1 MSLRLAFF
9 FLSTLMLTALI
20 TWLTYRSARLLQEI
34 EVPFNLML
42 APPENAFRLLL
53 IVLCLGLGRLSG
65 LPPQQLGWVVRSAS
79 TEILI
84 GLGVG
89 VAIQSL
95 MHPLTRWAV
104 ARFGPDIY
112 SPVVIRNILP
122 DNGREWV
129 LVPMAM
135 IPAALLEE
143 LLFRSLLLGGLSAV
157 WPPLPLAVLGALLF
171 GIMHMPQKLL
181 GVLTTGAVGFLLS
194 LLFLQR
200 WTLLSVFV
208 AHYTINVLQLLWASR
223 QRRWLERYGDATPSN
238 S

>member
-1 MSLRLAFF
+1 MSIHLAFF
-9 FLSTLMLTALI
+9 TLSTLILTAVI
-20 TWLTYRSARLLQEI
+20 TWLTYRSARLLRQI

-42 APPENAFRLLL
+42 SPPENAFRLLL
-53 IVLCLGLGRLSG
+53 IVLCVGLGWLSG
-65 LPPQQLGWVVRSAS
+65 LPPEQLGWGIPFAPADL
-79 TEILI
+79 LI
-84 GLGVG
+84 GLVFGV
-89 VAIQSL
+89 VIQSL

-104 ARFGPDIY
+104 KRFGPGIY

-122 DNGREWV
+122 DNSREWV
-129 LVPMAM
+129 LVPVAM

-171 GIMHMPQKLL
+171 GLMHIPQGLL
-181 GVLTTGAVGFLLS
+181 GVLTTGGVGFLLS

-208 AHYTINVLQLLWASR
+208 AHYTINLLQLLWASR
-223 QRRWLERYGDATPSN
+223 QREWLEHYGDLTPSG
-238 S
+238 

>member
-1 MSLRLAFF
+1 MSIRLTLFVS
-9 FLSTLMLTALI
+9 STLFLTAVI

-42 APPENAFRLLL
+42 APAENAFRLLL
-53 IVLCLGLGRLSG
+53 IVLCLALGRLSG
-65 LPPQQLGWVVRSAS
+65 LPPERLGWVVPSVR
-79 TEILI
+79 TETLV

-89 VAIQSL
+89 VLIQSL

-104 ARFGPDIY
+104 ARFGPEIY

-122 DNGREWV
+122 DNGREWA
-129 LVPMAM
+129 LVPVAM

-143 LLFRSLLLGGLSAV
+143 LLFRSLLLGGFSAI
-157 WPPLPLAVLGALLF
+157 WPPLPLAVLGAVLF
-171 GIMHMPQKLL
+171 GAMHMPQGLL
-181 GVLTTGAVGFLLS
+181 GVLTTGGVGFLLS

-208 AHYTINVLQLLWASR
+208 AHYTINLLQLLWASR
-223 QRRWLERYGDATPSN
+223 QREWLEHYGERK
-238 S
+238 

>member
-1 MSLRLAFF
+1 MSVHLAFF
-9 FLSTLMLTALI
+9 IFSTLLLTAAM
-20 TWLTYRSARLLQEI
+20 TWLTYRSARLLREI
-34 EVPFNLML
+34 DVPFNLML

-65 LPPQQLGWVVRSAS
+65 LSPEQFGWVIPSFS
-79 TEILI
+79 TEVLI
-84 GLGVG
+84 GLVFGV
-89 VAIQSL
+89 VIQSL

-104 ARFGPDIY
+104 ERFGPEIY

-122 DNGREWV
+122 NNSREWV
-129 LVPMAM
+129 LVPAAM

-171 GIMHMPQKLL
+171 GIMHMPQGLL

-200 WTLLSVFV
+200 WTLLSAFV

-223 QRRWLERYGDATPSN
+223 QREWLERYTGSK
-238 S
+238 